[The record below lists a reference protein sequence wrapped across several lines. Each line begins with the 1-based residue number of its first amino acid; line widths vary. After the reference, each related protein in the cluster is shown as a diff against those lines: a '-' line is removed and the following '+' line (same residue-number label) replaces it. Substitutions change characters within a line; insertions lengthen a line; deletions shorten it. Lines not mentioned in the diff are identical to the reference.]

1 MPFQQICKA
10 QGDVCFQTFVYMSPY
25 YMTVWL
31 SWKGVG
37 WHVWNLLK
45 VTHLFLY
52 VIAFRDSPN
61 LLILPLPYTDCT
73 FAVQVCTTQA
83 SAAAVEHEHQ
93 RQVSP
98 CSPLF

>member
-1 MPFQQICKA
+1 MLIQLYALLICKA
-10 QGDVCFQTFVYMSPY
+10 QGDVCFQTFVYEPLLHDCLAFLEGRGLACMEFVESYPPI
-25 YMTVWL
+25 
-31 SWKGVG
+31 
-37 WHVWNLLK
+37 HVCD
-45 VTHLFLY
+45 
-52 VIAFRDSPN
+52 DSPN

-83 SAAAVEHEHQ
+83 AAAAVEHEHQ